1 MTSNPMDEVL
11 GRWKAAFD
19 DHDVDAMADLF
30 HPDALFLGFGPEVLV
45 GRQMVRAYY
54 GAVPD
59 DRSADVTV
67 LHTYS
72 NGQGA
77 AGGFAHVVFRDPTGW
92 EAPVYLSLALQLS
105 AGSWRIRQYHV
116 CRIGPQR

>member
-1 MTSNPMDEVL
+1 MDEVL

-19 DHDVDAMADLF
+19 DHDVEAMADLF

-54 GAVPD
+54 GAVPA

-72 NGQGA
+72 IDQGA